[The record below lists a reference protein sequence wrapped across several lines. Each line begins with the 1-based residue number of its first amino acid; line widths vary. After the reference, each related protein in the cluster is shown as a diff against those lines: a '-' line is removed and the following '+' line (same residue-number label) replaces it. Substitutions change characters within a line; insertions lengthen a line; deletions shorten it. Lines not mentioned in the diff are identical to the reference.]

1 MDDLREK
8 VIRGLECCSNGICY
22 AGKCPYENGDNES
35 IECIKKLAEDALSL
49 LKAQGNTSSGADA
62 PPSPPEGK
70 ARVMTLEEVL
80 DWIYAFP
87 EDRDPIFEEKKGF
100 ARGKWIDPFEDYCIS
115 GKYGRDVRCWT
126 GRHTDAQ
133 REEAEWE

>member
-8 VIRGLECCSNGICY
+8 VIHEIENVLETADQNGGLII
-22 AGKCPYENGDNES
+22 PVFES
-35 IECIKKLAEDALSL
+35 IQAFEDALSL

-126 GRHTDAQ
+126 GRPTDEQ